1 MERQIIKK
9 RTQNRKFVNSIVRVE
24 WMYRESEFMT
34 TSSGSRYFSLRKIL
48 ELTATNG
55 IGRFLLRGRSIILL
69 TIFLFASCQ
78 QVEKQKTNLPIE
90 EPKKS
95 MATLKQEL
103 TDKGFQ
109 IFDYVD
115 EETKDTVLMQQYF
128 IAFLKRGPER
138 SQNKAATD
146 SLQALHMAHLGRMYE
161 LGYAD
166 ISGPFGDDGDIR
178 GITIYNVPTLQMAD
192 SLANLD
198 PSVQAG
204 RLEIEVHPW
213 WAAKGFP
220 LR

>member
-1 MERQIIKK
+1 MDRI
-9 RTQNRKFVNSIVRVE
+9 RLIVV
-24 WMYRESEFMT
+24 
-34 TSSGSRYFSLRKIL
+34 
-48 ELTATNG
+48 LTLVLVA
-55 IGRFLLRGRSIILL
+55 
-69 TIFLFASCQ
+69 FACK
-78 QVEKQKTNLPIE
+78 QVEKTETTPEIE
-90 EPKKS
+90 EPTKS

-138 SQNKAATD
+138 SQNKAETD